1 MKGEITA
8 ETYRPTSAKNST
20 GAFAQFSPIDE
31 ALCHQICQSRITLP
45 RSGIRNCSIME
56 KYSGPSR
63 ICPRAAGS
71 NLRWSAMRWVIG
83 YELHRIRNDACY
95 SSLSGQAGF
104 RAYSRQAREDRASII
119 SGSTS
124 VMTTITADL
133 DFASNF
139 RLNRSFRHQIQA
151 RFIEERIPMRFW
163 QKFKSGIKS

>member
-1 MKGEITA
+1 MKHFATKYAKAVSHCPDRASEIA
-8 ETYRPTSAKNST
+8 
-20 GAFAQFSPIDE
+20 
-31 ALCHQICQSRITLP
+31 
-45 RSGIRNCSIME
+45 RSWK

-71 NLRWSAMRWVIG
+71 NLRWPAMRWVIG
-83 YELHRIRNDACY
+83 YELHRIRNDAFY

-119 SGSTS
+119 SGSAS

-163 QKFKSGIKS
+163 QKFKSALNPELKNSISSTRRAPLHLA